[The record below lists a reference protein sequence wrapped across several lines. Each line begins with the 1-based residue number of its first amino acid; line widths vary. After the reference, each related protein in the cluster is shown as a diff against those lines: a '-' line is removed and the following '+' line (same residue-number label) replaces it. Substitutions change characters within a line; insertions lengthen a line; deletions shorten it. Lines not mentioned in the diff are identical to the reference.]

1 MDATGVDEAFRQ
13 ILTEIYR
20 IMSRSGHP
28 PLSHGEMLSVMVRHS
43 HRKAM
48 AAGPAAGGK
57 GALSQGKKIPQ
68 GSGAG

>member
-28 PLSHGEMLSVMVRHS
+28 PLSYDDILSVMVTHS